1 MPEIYTVRTLSR
13 AVKTLLEGSF
23 PFVWVRGQVSNLSR
37 PGSGH
42 IYFSLK
48 DEDACLN
55 AVWFKSRQRSEE
67 SFDPLTGEVYE
78 DGPRP
83 PLSATLENGQEVLV
97 AGALTVYEARGTYQL
112 VVEIIQDVGIGRL
125 HQEFEALKCVLAVKG
140 YFALERKR
148 PIPTNPSRVAV
159 VTALTGAAIRDFLR
173 LARERGTGCELRIF
187 PSLVQGAGAPEDIV
201 RAMSNAVSDNWA
213 EVVVLIRG
221 GGSLEDLWA
230 FNDERVARAVFESP
244 VPVVCGVGHEID
256 VSIADLTADLRAATP
271 SHAAQL
277 LWPERRVLARRV
289 KDLFESLTMAWERY
303 LERVENRFENKR
315 RALLWLSPERV
326 LLRTD
331 ERFAD
336 ATARLV
342 QTVESFL
349 FRRETQFAALE
360 QDLSR
365 AGQIAPERAE
375 KTLSLLDARLN
386 GLDPLRPLERGYALV
401 RLPNGRFA
409 RKICDARVGEDV
421 DILVRDGVFTA
432 RILHTKKEDMIDE

>member
-13 AVKTLLEGSF
+13 VVKTLLEGSF

-55 AVWFKSRQRSEE
+55 AVWFKGRQRSEE

-83 PLSATLENGQEVLV
+83 SLSATLENGQEVLV
-97 AGALTVYEARGTYQL
+97 AGPLTVYEARGVYQL
-112 VVEIIQDVGIGRL
+112 VVEIIQDAGIGRL
-125 HQEFEALKCVLAVKG
+125 HQEFEAVKRALAAKG

-148 PIPTNPSRVAV
+148 PIPANPSRVAV
-159 VTALTGAAIRDFLR
+159 VTALSGAAIQDFLR
-173 LARERGTGCELRIF
+173 LAKERGTGCELRIF
-187 PSLVQGAGAPEDIV
+187 PSLVQGADAPEDIV
-201 RAMSNAVSDNWA
+201 RAMSNAVSDNWP

-244 VPVVCGVGHEID
+244 IPVVVGVGHEID

-277 LWPERRVLARRV
+277 LWPERRVLAQRV
-289 KDLFESLTMAWERY
+289 RGLFESLTMAWERY
-303 LERVENRFENKR
+303 VERVENRFENER

-331 ERFAD
+331 ERFAE

-342 QTVESFL
+342 QAAESFL
-349 FRRETQFAALE
+349 FRRETQFAAFE

-365 AGQIAPERAE
+365 AGLVVPERAE
-375 KTLSLLDARLN
+375 KMLSLLDVRLN

-409 RKICDARVGEDV
+409 RKVCDTHVGEAV
-421 DILVRDGVFTA
+421 DILVRDGVLTA
-432 RILHTKKEDMIDE
+432 QILHTKKEDMIDE